1 VSHFEYVSVAVALLY
16 SLALARLLG
25 ALPHVNARDQGAR
38 IAMIWVAT
46 GIISGVVSWW
56 ILWRIRD
63 VDWTPLR
70 FAWLLAMP
78 FFYYV
83 QSAVLVSDS
92 PGQISS
98 WEDHFFAARKK
109 FFGIGLAMS
118 FQAALLPWIVG
129 TAPWFSPT
137 PVHAGVPLMFGISV
151 VGLRSESRPV
161 HLAMA
166 LLMFALTLLSFFL
179 TPHNLTPHN

>member
-25 ALPHVNARDQGAR
+25 ALPHVNARNPGER
-38 IAMIWVAT
+38 IALIWIIT
-46 GIISGVVSWW
+46 ETISGVVAWW
-56 ILWRIRD
+56 ILWRMRD

-78 FFYYV
+78 FLYYV
-83 QSAVLVSDS
+83 ESAVLVSDS

-109 FFGIGLAMS
+109 FFGIRLALS
-118 FQAALLPWIVG
+118 SHAALLPWIVG
-129 TAPWFSPT
+129 ILPWFSPA
-137 PVHAGVPLMFGISV
+137 PVHAGVPLLFGVAV
-151 VGLRSESRPV
+151 VGWQSESRPV

-166 LLMFALTLLSFFL
+166 LSMLALVLLSFL
-179 TPHNLTPHN
+179 LVPTN